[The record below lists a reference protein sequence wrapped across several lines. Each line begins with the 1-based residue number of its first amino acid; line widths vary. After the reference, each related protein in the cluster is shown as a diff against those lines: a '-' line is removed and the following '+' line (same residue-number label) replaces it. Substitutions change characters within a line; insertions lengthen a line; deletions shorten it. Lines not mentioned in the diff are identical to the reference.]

1 MNASQRRIARRSV
14 LSVHP
19 LGSAVM
25 MPTGKPATVIGT
37 NGHGSALMVR
47 RADNRRV
54 SLKLRDISGPH
65 AIGNT
70 ARAS

>member
-1 MNASQRRIARRSV
+1 
-14 LSVHP
+14 
-19 LGSAVM
+19 M